1 MRSTNLVMLVAWLSS
16 ITPGSVCAGSGRT
29 VLDISYDYAD
39 VRLRPTYD
47 PDIHGS
53 RKFRLILSGNNQVTV
68 QQSNSAGGGR
78 PSRSEWTDEMQA
90 GSGVYSWRFAGPN
103 RLTKLTD
110 WPQSTS
116 TTTIT
121 TNGSKCTVRV
131 RDVLKPGFVEYK
143 LPMLSRHEFG
153 FYKNIVLSNFSCS
166 IRNED

>member
-1 MRSTNLVMLVAWLSS
+1 MRSIASVIVVACLSS
-16 ITPGSVCAGSGRT
+16 IPLGSSHAGSGRT
-29 VLDISYDYAD
+29 VLDVSYDYSE

-47 PDIHGS
+47 PNIRGT

-68 QQSNSAGGGR
+68 QQSNSAGGAR
-78 PSRSEWTDEMQA
+78 PSRAEWTNEMQA
-90 GSGVYSWRFAGPN
+90 GSGAYSWRFAGPN
-103 RLTKLTD
+103 RLTKLSD

-116 TTTIT
+116 ITTIT

-131 RDVLKPGFVEYK
+131 REVLKPGFTEYK
-143 LPMLSRHEFG
+143 MPMLSRDEFG